1 MYMFEYLMYIFEDQ
15 MSTLGYLKIPDI
27 VLKLDWTYS
36 ELIDLFMFRTKRAK
50 MLNDFIEGLKQ
61 TIYKSVI

>member
-1 MYMFEYLMYIFEDQ
+1 